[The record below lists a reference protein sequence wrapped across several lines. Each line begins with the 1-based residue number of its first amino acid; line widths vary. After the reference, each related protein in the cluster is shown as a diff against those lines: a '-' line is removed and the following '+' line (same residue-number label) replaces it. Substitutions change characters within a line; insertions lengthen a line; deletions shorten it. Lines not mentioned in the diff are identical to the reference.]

1 MIGDLKY
8 EEILSTSK
16 ELEECSKELIKLI
29 EANDAFELKDLAS
42 TVEGYSKYLTMWIFN
57 IQKIVY
63 SYLNLHQYQLS
74 NCYFQI

>member
-42 TVEGYSKYLTMWIFN
+42 TVEGYSKYLTIL
-57 IQKIVY
+57 VE
-63 SYLNLHQYQLS
+63 LNKDADIATKDV
-74 NCYFQI
+74 NE

>member
-29 EANDAFELKDLAS
+29 EVNDAFELKDLAS
-42 TVEGYSKYLTMWIFN
+42 TVEGYSKYLTTL
-57 IQKIVY
+57 VE
-63 SYLNLHQYQLS
+63 LNKDADIATKDV
-74 NCYFQI
+74 NE

>member
-29 EANDAFELKDLAS
+29 EANNAFELKDLAS
-42 TVEGYSKYLTMWIFN
+42 TVEGYSKYLTTL
-57 IQKIVY
+57 VE
-63 SYLNLHQYQLS
+63 LNKDADIATKDV
-74 NCYFQI
+74 NE

>member
-29 EANDAFELKDLAS
+29 EVNNAFELKDLAS
-42 TVEGYSKYLTMWIFN
+42 TVEGYSKYLTTL
-57 IQKIVY
+57 VE
-63 SYLNLHQYQLS
+63 LNTHKYVD
-74 NCYFQI
+74 F